1 MQNEEHIICINDE
14 IEVDYVLEEKEIN
27 TSLQTKVNTVSTK
40 CDEKKI
46 KHILQQLQTQRKMA
60 SS

>member
-1 MQNEEHIICINDE
+1 MHKWWNWSWLSNGRR
-14 IEVDYVLEEKEIN
+14 EIN
-27 TSLQTKVNTVSTK
+27 TSLQTEVNKISTE